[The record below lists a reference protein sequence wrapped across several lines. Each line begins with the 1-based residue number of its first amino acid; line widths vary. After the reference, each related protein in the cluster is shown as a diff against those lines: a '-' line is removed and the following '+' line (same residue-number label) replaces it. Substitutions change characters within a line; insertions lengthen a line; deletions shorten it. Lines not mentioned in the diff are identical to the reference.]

1 MSSESIKVDLPR
13 RSKTYRA
20 VTEAQLCDTMMNMT
34 IRSDAQGDVVEADVA
49 LPRHDRE
56 QGRA

>member
-20 VTEAQLCDTMMNMT
+20 VAEAQLCDTMMNMT
-34 IRSDAQGDVVEADVA
+34 IRSDARGDVVEADVE
-49 LPRHDRE
+49 LPRHD
-56 QGRA
+56 

>member
-34 IRSDAQGDVVEADVA
+34 IRSDARGDVVEADVE
-49 LPRHDRE
+49 LPRHD
-56 QGRA
+56 